1 MASWTDHTK
10 VGRGALRGV
19 SSVRGLLPDLFV
31 IGGALML
38 LTGIREI
45 YAPAAWIFVGLLAI
59 AAGLIMFWSRQ

>member
-1 MASWTDHTK
+1 
-10 VGRGALRGV
+10 
-19 SSVRGLLPDLFV
+19 
-31 IGGALML
+31 ML